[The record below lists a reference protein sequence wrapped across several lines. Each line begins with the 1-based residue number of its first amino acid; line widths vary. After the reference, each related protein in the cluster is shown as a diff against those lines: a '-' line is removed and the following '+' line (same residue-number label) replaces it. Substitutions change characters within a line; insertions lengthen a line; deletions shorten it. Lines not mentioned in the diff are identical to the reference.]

1 MSAGE
6 NSLNKYFKSFIFS
19 SQAWNPVILCHVLK
33 EKVNKKCIQDYT
45 HVSCLQSDYNELK
58 ID

>member
-45 HVSCLQSDYNELK
+45 HVS
-58 ID
+58 